1 MKVDEMTSNSNGIR
15 LIGELMNNSFARA
28 RQAWIERDPSKY
40 KKLAKL
46 QSDLGVEYLTLNI
59 DGTQQIS
66 VRPEE
71 MLEFL
76 PELVPAIQEAT
87 STPIAFDNPNIDY
100 HKVALAHYDRKKS
113 PAPILNSVAAS
124 RNRLDEMIELV
135 KEYDTLVIV
144 MASERFDEASGSAQ
158 CLDPHDSHHAAKRF
172 VELLVTKAGR
182 TPDQIIIDTG
192 LAPVGA
198 DTYGLVNIGLDAMRL
213 IGEDPDLQGVHF
225 SVGLSNFSWGTP
237 KSLQRD
243 IECAYLTLAQQ
254 VGLDFALANPEK
266 RPAPLAP
273 DHPLVDKLGEALELG
288 RRRDGESTEEAGFR
302 QAHAILELCHI
313 ER

>member
-1 MKVDEMTSNSNGIR
+1 
-15 LIGELMNNSFARA
+15 MNNSFARA
-28 RQAWIERDPSKY
+28 RRAWKERDPAQY
-40 KKLAKL
+40 QDLAKL
-46 QSDLGVEYLTLNI
+46 QTDLGVDYLTLNV
-59 DGTQQIS
+59 DGTQQVS
-66 VRPEE
+66 VKTEE

-76 PELVPAIQEAT
+76 PELIPAIQEAT
-87 STPIAFDNPNIDY
+87 STPIAFDNPNVEY
-100 HKVALAHYDRKKS
+100 HQVALAHYDRSKS

-144 MASERFDEASGSAQ
+144 MASERFDGESGSAQ
-158 CLDPHDSHHAAKRF
+158 CLDPQDSHDTAKRF
-172 VELLVTKAGR
+172 VERLVSEAGR

-213 IGEDPDLQGVHF
+213 IHEDPDLAGVHL

-237 KSLQRD
+237 KALQRD
-243 IECAYLTLAQQ
+243 IECAYLSLAME

-266 RPAPLAP
+266 KPEPFEQ
-273 DHPLVDKLGEALELG
+273 DHPLVGKLGEALELG
-288 RRRDGESTEEAGFR
+288 RRRDGESTEDAGFR
-302 QAHAILELCHI
+302 QAQAILELCKI